1 MPAKTRALT
10 HGAVVG
16 SPTSRYFPTT
26 RSASFAA
33 SSASGASSPWSSSS
47 ATNAAH
53 GAATHFTRIHSHPPR
68 RESIPSLL
76 SPWAAPALTSAFTA
90 SDQSMQFRKR
100 AYDQQTD
107 FSPNVWSGRGASSVS
122 LRQPRAFL
130 GIFSPVV
137 AAIVA
142 AFAAVFVVGAALK
155 AVVAITFAMVAVSV
169 ILPIAFFVLLFS
181 LPLFIPAIQLGI
193 AAAVGT
199 AGAAFALIATILGA
213 AWSLGLLNRGS
224 SSRSS
229 GKAGRGGRR
238 GKRGKRSSDFESEMM
253 DYLELSPKERE
264 KMKKAL
270 NKLGVRRWF
279 NGASSEDNE
288 WKKWVDYIECSE
300 DEEDSD
306 DERRTRGRRDA
317 GGETETI
324 FMSNDNKRDGSKKG
338 SGSGTGVWLE
348 EEERKRMK
356 KFDEKLIEKSVRK
369 MGDPSSWSV
378 DQVASWLE
386 LQGFGAYADTF
397 KEQRVCGG
405 VCPPL
410 LLSLTI
416 SSSLQFAAV
425 SPHPSAIHFVP
436 TALRPSLASP
446 FLTKATHPVPPA
458 LPPVH
463 LPFPPPLPTPSS
475 PTPLRR
481 FPISGGHPAVY
492 IVRLHSAP
500 AIPAY
505 VGGIPGFPA
514 TASPAVVAEAAAV
527 AAARGNEKR
536 VKPHAMTSAAD
547 AEENDELDDDDY
559 NGDDGDNY
567 GDDNDG
573 NAELDVPAMAGIR
586 VSVKPRTNTGGGVGK
601 EVLRGPVP
609 ATRGVRVN
617 VQAAHVK
624 AFARMLVRQQQ
635 QVVAET
641 RLSER
646 NMLYSYK
653 FAANGFAARLTQAD
667 VRRLKRHAMVAD
679 VTRSYGVRS
688 ATTYTPRFL
697 QLPGSMWASSG
708 GGSRAGEGVVI
719 GVVDT
724 GIWPE
729 HPSFRVA
736 NSSHVYPLPPRRW
749 AGKCVRTRDFPASRC
764 TRKLVGA
771 RFFSRAYEAQG
782 GVVDTQYDFR
792 SPRDADGHGTW
803 CAGTAAGTGGTPVLT
818 SERPPVRSLGIAS
831 GMAPG
836 AHLAVYKVLWTNA
849 TLAGYGE
856 LADVH
861 YAIDRAI
868 KDGVDVLSLSLG
880 GLGPDQHYFDDL
892 LYLLANQAGMVVVTA
907 AGNQGPAPNLGLWN
921 RFGIYRT
928 ISNFSPFYLT
938 VGASSIGRRFLTEL
952 RLGSGRVVYASG
964 VGSGTYTTRHL
975 PLLSAV
981 DAARP
986 DSSLEGATHCLPE
999 SLSPARARG
1008 AIILCTRGMVGV
1020 QDKLRS
1026 VAAAGGVAMIL
1037 ANEDGG
1043 LIDLNTLSATA
1054 GAPIPFIH
1062 VTLAQARI
1070 VRAYIQST
1078 PKPIATIMARC
1089 HVLENA
1095 APPMI
1100 APFSSTG
1107 PTVNPRFGATAPY
1120 PTNDI
1125 LKPDVVA
1132 PGVDIWAA
1140 WTGQRRS
1147 PISPMA
1153 VVRPRREEVRSGGA
1167 DGDAGRGRS
1176 AGDCRRCSQCLES
1189 PGVYRG
1195 GL

>member
-1 MPAKTRALT
+1 MLGAHQAVVQSVPAKPPAPFNARIRRFECQISTTTCRPSQFARTRHA
-10 HGAVVG
+10 
-16 SPTSRYFPTT
+16 STSTLPSTSIKTT
-26 RSASFAA
+26 SAIC
-33 SSASGASSPWSSSS
+33 SSAP
-47 ATNAAH
+47 
-53 GAATHFTRIHSHPPR
+53 
-68 RESIPSLL
+68 L
-76 SPWAAPALTSAFTA
+76 ALTSAFTT
-90 SDQSMQFRKR
+90 SDQSTQLRKR
-100 AYDQQTD
+100 AYDQQTA
-107 FSPNVWSGRGASSVS
+107 FSHNAWSGRGAGSVS

-142 AFAAVFVVGAALK
+142 AFAAVFVVGAVLK

-169 ILPIAFFVLLFS
+169 ILPIAFFVLLFA
-181 LPLFIPAIQLGI
+181 LPLFIPALQLGI

-199 AGAAFALIATILGA
+199 AGAAFALVATILGA

-224 SSRSS
+224 NSRNS
-229 GKAGRGGRR
+229 GEARRGGRR

-253 DYLELSPKERE
+253 DYLDLSPKERE

-270 NKLGVRRWF
+270 NQLG
-279 NGASSEDNE
+279 
-288 WKKWVDYIECSE
+288 
-300 DEEDSD
+300 
-306 DERRTRGRRDA
+306 
-317 GGETETI
+317 
-324 FMSNDNKRDGSKKG
+324 KG

-356 KFDEKLIEKSVRK
+356 KFDEKLVEKSVRK
-369 MGDPSSWSV
+369 MGDPSSWSI

-405 VCPPL
+405 VL
-410 LLSLTI
+410 LNLTTSELRDDLGVKSL
-416 SSSLQFAAV
+416 
-425 SPHPSAIHFVP
+425 
-436 TALRPSLASP
+436 
-446 FLTKATHPVPPA
+446 
-458 LPPVH
+458 
-463 LPFPPPLPTPSS
+463 
-475 PTPLRR
+475 
-481 FPISGGHPAVY
+481 GGHPAVY
-492 IVRLHSAP
+492 IVRLRSAP

-527 AAARGNEKR
+527 AAARGKGKR
-536 VKPHAMTSAAD
+536 AITHGITSAAD
-547 AEENDELDDDDY
+547 ADENDELDDDDY
-559 NGDDGDNY
+559 NEDDGDSDGY
-567 GDDNDG
+567 DDDDNT
-573 NAELDVPAMAGIR
+573 ETDVPSMAGIR
-586 VSVKPRTNTGGGVGK
+586 VSVKPRSSSGSGGWEGNP
-601 EVLRGPVP
+601 RGPVP

-617 VQAAHVK
+617 VQTAHVK

-653 FAANGFAARLTQAD
+653 FAANGFAARLTHAD

-697 QLPGSMWASSG
+697 QLPGSMWAASG

-736 NSSHVYPLPPRRW
+736 NSSHVYPRPPRRW

-782 GVVDTQYDFR
+782 GVVDTQYDYR

-952 RLGSGRVVYASG
+952 KLGSGRVVYASG
-964 VGSGTYTTRHL
+964 VGSGTYATRHL

-981 DAARP
+981 DAAGP
-986 DSSLEGATHCLPE
+986 DSSLEG
-999 SLSPARARG
+999 
-1008 AIILCTRGMVGV
+1008 
-1020 QDKLRS
+1020 DKLRA

-1043 LIDLNTLSATA
+1043 LTDLNTLSATA
-1054 GAPIPFIH
+1054 GSPIPFVHI
-1062 VTLAQARI
+1062 TLAQARI

-1078 PKPIATIMARC
+1078 PKPTATIMARC

-1095 APPMI
+1095 APPTI
-1100 APFSSTG
+1100 GSFSSTG
-1107 PTVNPRFGATAPY
+1107 PTVNPSFAATAPY

-1140 WTGQRRS
+1140 WTGQPRS

-1153 VVRPRREEVRSGGA
+1153 VVRPRREEVRGGGA
-1167 DGDAGRGRS
+1167 DALGKVATPWDMGQGHIYPPSILNPGLTFNAGIYSYLNFLAGQSMARTRRLWPKWKLQPRKAYRLNRPSISIGRLRGSVVVKRS
-1176 AGDCRRCSQCLES
+1176 VTSVSKQTCTYEAKIAMFPGNVKVVVKPMKFTIKPGEMVTYSVNLTVLKPS
-1189 PGVYRG
+1189 PTGVFSYGSVVWMDERG
-1195 GL
+1195 HVVRSILAVQPVALR

>member
-1 MPAKTRALT
+1 MRFPA
-10 HGAVVG
+10 GATG
-16 SPTSRYFPTT
+16 
-26 RSASFAA
+26 AAGAA
-33 SSASGASSPWSSSS
+33 SAASAA
-47 ATNAAH
+47 
-53 GAATHFTRIHSHPPR
+53 
-68 RESIPSLL
+68 
-76 SPWAAPALTSAFTA
+76 
-90 SDQSMQFRKR
+90 
-100 AYDQQTD
+100 
-107 FSPNVWSGRGASSVS
+107 RGAE
-122 LRQPRAFL
+122 
-130 GIFSPVV
+130 
-137 AAIVA
+137 
-142 AFAAVFVVGAALK
+142 
-155 AVVAITFAMVAVSV
+155 
-169 ILPIAFFVLLFS
+169 
-181 LPLFIPAIQLGI
+181 
-193 AAAVGT
+193 AAAVARQRVGARAGT
-199 AGAAFALIATILGA
+199 AG
-213 AWSLGLLNRGS
+213 R
-224 SSRSS
+224 
-229 GKAGRGGRR
+229 
-238 GKRGKRSSDFESEMM
+238 
-253 DYLELSPKERE
+253 
-264 KMKKAL
+264 
-270 NKLGVRRWF
+270 
-279 NGASSEDNE
+279 
-288 WKKWVDYIECSE
+288 
-300 DEEDSD
+300 
-306 DERRTRGRRDA
+306 
-317 GGETETI
+317 
-324 FMSNDNKRDGSKKG
+324 
-338 SGSGTGVWLE
+338 
-348 EEERKRMK
+348 
-356 KFDEKLIEKSVRK
+356 
-369 MGDPSSWSV
+369 
-378 DQVASWLE
+378 
-386 LQGFGAYADTF
+386 
-397 KEQRVCGG
+397 KEQGAILSAWQRVAASLCSPLAASLASYRRLSGRSRH
-405 VCPPL
+405 VRFCCSPSCNFFFSPFCACDFFTFPP
-410 LLSLTI
+410 SIT
-416 SSSLQFAAV
+416 S
-425 SPHPSAIHFVP
+425 HN
-436 TALRPSLASP
+436 LRPSLPSLSLPRASPPTFVPFLPSFISP
-446 FLTKATHPVPPA
+446 FLNHPQPP
-458 LPPVH
+458 L
-463 LPFPPPLPTPSS
+463 PPPLRPF
-475 PTPLRR
+475 L
-481 FPISGGHPAVY
+481 ISGGHPAVY
-492 IVRLHSAP
+492 IVRLRSAP

-514 TASPAVVAEAAAV
+514 TASPVVVAEAAAV
-527 AAARGNEKR
+527 AAARGNGKR
-536 VKPHAMTSAAD
+536 VRPHGMTTAAD

-559 NGDDGDNY
+559 NEDDEDNY
-567 GDDNDG
+567 GDEN
-573 NAELDVPAMAGIR
+573 NNTESDVPDMAGIR
-586 VSVKPRTNTGGGVGK
+586 VSVKPRTGSGGAGGK
-601 EVLRGPVP
+601 EVPRGPVP

-641 RLSER
+641 RLSERNMLYSDIGIGSKQKWQQQQQVVAETRVSER

-697 QLPGSMWASSG
+697 QLPGSMWKSSG

-736 NSSHVYPLPPRRW
+736 NSSHVYPRPPRRW

-907 AGNQGPAPNLGLWN
+907 AGNLGPAPNLGLWN

-938 VGASSIGRRFLTEL
+938 VGASSIGRRFLMELRLGSGLSGLSGSIGQRFLTELRLGGGLSGWCSPLDSIGRRFLTEL

-964 VGSGTYTTRHL
+964 VGSGTYATRRL
-975 PLLSAV
+975 PLLSAA
-981 DAARP
+981 DAAGP
-986 DSSLEGATHCLPE
+986 ESSLEGATHCLPE

-1008 AIILCTRGMVGV
+1008 AIVLCTRGMVGV

-1062 VTLAQARI
+1062 VNLAQARI
-1070 VRAYIQST
+1070 IRAYIQNT
-1078 PKPIATIMARC
+1078 PKPTATIMARC
-1089 HVLENA
+1089 HILENA

-1100 APFSSTG
+1100 ASFSSTG
-1107 PTVNPRFGATAPY
+1107 PTVNPRTRCTCSTRSSHSFGH
-1120 PTNDI
+1120 
-1125 LKPDVVA
+1125 V
-1132 PGVDIWAA
+1132 
-1140 WTGQRRS
+1140 S
-1147 PISPMA
+1147 PEG
-1153 VVRPRREEVRSGGA
+1153 REERV
-1167 DGDAGRGRS
+1167 
-1176 AGDCRRCSQCLES
+1176 
-1189 PGVYRG
+1189 
-1195 GL
+1195 